1 MCINMS
7 DPKSITPSSR
17 VYLLT
22 ALAFALGLLFNYL
35 FFAKLP
41 GVSVVIFVAIVI
53 ALTLWLCRR
62 HGTPYRA
69 GLWLMGAAVVFSLFV
84 MVRDNG
90 FLSFLNI
97 LTTLGLL
104 LLAIRTVTGEKVID
118 FRIPDYLRTIFWL
131 PFKILRRSLEA
142 ISLLFRPGQNSPAG
156 RRTSVI
162 KGIVMALPFLVIF
175 GLLFA
180 SADAAFKQFFTSI
193 FTFTIPDTFFGHL
206 VFIIG
211 PFVISLG
218 VWALLFINSSRKESA
233 ASAEPVTSQPAG
245 SRSLETSIFL
255 WLIAALFLIFIIF
268 QVAYLFGGA
277 INITAAGF
285 TYAEYA
291 RRGFW
296 ELLVV
301 AFITLLILLVT
312 DFYTKRAQPRLKWF
326 TLPSLVLIG
335 EIFIIMISSFKR
347 LMLYQ
352 SAYGLTT
359 LRLYVAG
366 FIIFLAVIFALLAFK
381 LWREKQDSFFAFA
394 ALLVMI
400 AFLLGM
406 NVLNPDSF
414 IIRQNIA
421 RFDKTGTIDA
431 EYLAWQ
437 RSADAVP
444 ALLDVSDRLSQ
455 AAQEPLRGSLEAIK
469 QHLEKASTHWES
481 FNLSR
486 AGALTLLHEK
496 LKK

>member
-1 MCINMS
+1 MS
-7 DPKSITPSSR
+7 DSKSITATPR

-22 ALAFALGLLFNYL
+22 VLAFAVGLVFNYL
-35 FFAKLP
+35 FFDKLP

-53 ALTLWLCRR
+53 ALTLWLCQR
-62 HGTPYRA
+62 HGMSYRA
-69 GLWLMGAAVVFSLFV
+69 GLWLMGGALVFSLCV

-97 LTTLGLL
+97 LATLGLL
-104 LLAIRTVTGEKVID
+104 LLAIRSVMRERVID
-118 FRIPDYLRTIFWL
+118 FRLPDYLKTIFWL

-193 FTFTIPDTFFGHL
+193 FTFTIPDTVFGHL
-206 VFIIG
+206 VFIVG

-218 VWALLFINSSRKESA
+218 VWALLFINSATKKSAPITESTT
-233 ASAEPVTSQPAG
+233 SLPVG

-255 WLIAALFLIFIIF
+255 WLIAALFLVFIIF

-277 INITAAGF
+277 ANITAAGF

-296 ELLVV
+296 ELLIV
-301 AFITLLILLVT
+301 AFITLLLLLVT
-312 DFYTKRAQPRLKWF
+312 DFYTQRSLPRLKWF

-335 EIFIIMISSFKR
+335 EIFIIMTSSFKR

-366 FIIFLAVIFALLAFK
+366 FIIFLAVIFALLALK
-381 LWREKQDSFFAFA
+381 LWREKRDSFFALG
-394 ALLVMI
+394 ALLAMI
-400 AFLLGM
+400 AFLLSF
-406 NVLNPDSF
+406 NLLNPDNF
-414 IIRQNIA
+414 ITRQNVA
-421 RFDKTGTIDA
+421 RFGQTGAIDM
-431 EYLAWQ
+431 EYLASL

-444 ALLDVSDRLSQ
+444 ALLDVYGRLPKEV
-455 AAQEPLRGSLEAIK
+455 QEPLFGSLEMIT
-469 QHLEKASTHWES
+469 QRLEKDATHWES
-481 FNLSR
+481 FNISR
-486 AGALTLLHEK
+486 RAALIQLREEF
-496 LKK
+496 KKQ